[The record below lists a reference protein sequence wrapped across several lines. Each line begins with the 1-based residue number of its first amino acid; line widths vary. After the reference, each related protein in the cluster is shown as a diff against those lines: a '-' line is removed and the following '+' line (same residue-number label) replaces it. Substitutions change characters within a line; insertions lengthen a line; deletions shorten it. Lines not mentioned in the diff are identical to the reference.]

1 MYLCSPAADP
11 KGHPMMRPPRLLLL
25 CVAALAACRRPAEPP
40 PPPPPPLAVTV
51 VTMQPQ
57 DLPYTLEYL
66 ARSRGSREVEIR
78 ARISGFLD
86 QRCFVEGSDVAAGDL
101 LFELDGKPLL
111 AQEATARADILT
123 AEARVEQT
131 AREAKRLRPLVARE
145 AASEREADDADSAAT
160 IAVAEL
166 TAAKARLEQVLVD
179 LAYTRITA
187 PIAGRIGYARR
198 VEGALV
204 GPTADAVLTTLVQ
217 LDPIYVTFQRTESQ
231 QARLDHDLQQGRV
244 VVPASGFVVD
254 VLHRDG
260 SVLLTGG
267 RIDFVGSELEAS
279 TGTIPLRAVLP
290 NPGKRLL
297 AGQAVKVVLRGAV
310 LKNALA
316 VPQRAVQEG
325 PQGKIVYVAVAK
337 GTGHV
342 AEVRPIEAGQWVE
355 LPGPGSGERAWVVEA
370 GLAAGDQVILDHLV
384 RLAFAPGAPITIGP
398 VGATP
403 PPRTTGEGR

>member
-1 MYLCSPAADP
+1 ML
-11 KGHPMMRPPRLLLL
+11 RTPRLLLL
-25 CVAALAACRRPAEPP
+25 PVVALAACRRPAEG

-51 VTMQPQ
+51 RTMVTQ

-78 ARISGFLD
+78 ARTSGFLD

-101 LFELDGKPLL
+101 LFELDGRPLR
-111 AQEATARADILT
+111 AQEATARADILA

-131 AREAKRLRPLVARE
+131 AREAKRLRPLVASE
-145 AASEREADDADSAAT
+145 AASEREADDADSAAR

-179 LAYTRITA
+179 LSYTRITA

-231 QARLDHDLQQGRV
+231 QVRLDRDVQQGRV
-244 VVPASGFVVD
+244 VLPAAGFVVD

-260 SVLLTGG
+260 SVLASGG
-267 RIDFVGSELEAS
+267 RIDFSGSELDVA
-279 TGTIPLRAVLP
+279 TGTIPQRAVLP
-290 NPGKRLL
+290 NPDKRLL
-297 AGQAVKVVLRGAV
+297 AGQAVRVVLRGAV

-325 PQGKIVYVAVAK
+325 AQGKIVYVAVTK
-337 GTGHV
+337 GQQLV
-342 AEVRPIEAGQWVE
+342 AEPRPIEVGDWIDEPGA
-355 LPGPGSGERAWVVEA
+355 GPGGRAWVVES
-370 GLAAGDQVILDHLV
+370 GLAAGDRVVLDHLV
-384 RLAFAPGAPITIGP
+384 RLAFAPGAPITLRPEG
-398 VGATP
+398 GAAPGSTAAPALP
-403 PPRTTGEGR
+403 PQPGEGR